1 MMKFGTDGLR
11 GRFGSVI
18 TTDLAYDFGVAFA
31 ASRMATSAS
40 VTLAVARDT
49 RTSGDRL
56 EAYLVAGMMRPG
68 VNVIITGVMPTA
80 ALSHFILEKG
90 LQGGI
95 MITASHNPPEDN
107 GLKPLNHLGEKLT
120 AEERASVEDY
130 FGFKPSETHL
140 SGTSH
145 EISSG
150 WIPWMKKIWSFIKE
164 SGAENSLI
172 GEKIVVDG
180 ANGAGRFLIGQALSP
195 FGAKILSIGTGDGE
209 RINVGCGSLYPE
221 KMVSTVL
228 ASGAIAGIALDGDG
242 DRIQICDRWG
252 KLYDGDDILWLLRG
266 RSKTIIGTVM
276 SNEGLLQSLRGEG
289 VHLHRAAVG
298 DSNVAASMKE
308 LGATIGGEPS
318 GHILI
323 DGGMPTS
330 CGVFTAA
337 KLLSLNPKMWRLNL
351 DGFSR
356 TYQATGKIPAQ
367 DVSHL
372 DKVIAELSATNLRVV
387 VRASGTEP
395 VIRLMVEGEDKEKAE
410 GGLTTLLSMLI
421 K

>member
-1 MMKFGTDGLR
+1 MKFGTDGLR
-11 GRFGSVI
+11 GKFGEVI
-18 TTDLAYDFGVAFA
+18 TTDLAYDFGLAFA
-31 ASRMATSAS
+31 VSRIASSAS
-40 VTLAVARDT
+40 VTLAVAKDT

-56 EAYLVAGMMRPG
+56 EAYLVAGMRRTG
-68 VNVIITGVMPTA
+68 ANVISIGVTPTA
-80 ALSHFILEKG
+80 ALSHFVLEKG

-107 GLKPLNHLGEKLT
+107 GLKPLNHLGEKLS
-120 AEERASVEDY
+120 AQERASVEDY
-130 FGFKPSETHL
+130 FGFKPGNTSL

-150 WIPWMKKIWSFIKE
+150 WIPWMTKIWSFIKE

-209 RINVGCGSLYPE
+209 RINVGCGSLHPE
-221 KMVSTVL
+221 KMVNTVL

-252 KLYDGDDILWLLRG
+252 KLYDGDDILWLLKG
-266 RSKTIIGTVM
+266 KSKVIVGTVM
-276 SNEGLLQSLRGEG
+276 SNEGLFQSLRGNG
-289 VHLHRAAVG
+289 VSLHRAAVG
-298 DSNVAASMKE
+298 DANVAISMKE
-308 LGATIGGEPS
+308 LGARIGGEPS

-337 KLLSLNPKMWRLNL
+337 KLLTLDPKKWMNSLE
-351 DGFSR
+351 GFSK
-356 TYQATGKIPAQ
+356 TYQSIEKIKLQ
-367 DVSHL
+367 DISHL
-372 DKVIAELSATNLRVV
+372 DKKIAELSVHGLRVV
-387 VRASGTEP
+387 IRESGTEP
-395 VIRLMVEGEDKEKAE
+395 VIRILVEGEKSICISAMND
-410 GGLTTLLSMLI
+410 LLSMV
-421 K
+421 KK